1 MKHAER
7 TLVRAKLGLG
17 LCALAVA
24 GAALVMPGAARAEAA
39 PADPID
45 TAMRTCL
52 ARADRS
58 SPSGQAQC
66 MDTARDSWQA
76 AIDAA
81 YRSLTAS
88 APDKVRRTW
97 EESQRRWQAW
107 RDQEAL
113 LVHAV
118 FQTTHGSAY
127 VITQA
132 NVLLQPVR
140 DRALQLRHAAA
151 QIEARTK
158 AASDVDPAPP
168 PKGVSRLRPCTVDAA
183 CEHAQFDLNRYAR
196 KLRAKLP
203 VRSRTVLAHAQRAW
217 RGYFEATSGLGTEAE
232 RVDLIGARVATLK
245 RLSETA
251 GND

>member
-1 MKHAER
+1 MNGAATTLMR
-7 TLVRAKLGLG
+7 ATLVLG
-17 LCALAVA
+17 ALALS
-24 GAALVMPGAARAEAA
+24 GAAYVISPAAYAEAA

-58 SPSGQAQC
+58 SPAGQAQC
-66 MDTARDSWQA
+66 MDAARDSWQA

-81 YRSLTAS
+81 YRAVTAS
-88 APDKVRRTW
+88 APDKTRRGW
-97 EESQRRWQAW
+97 EESQRRWQTW
-107 RDQEAL
+107 RDKEVP

-140 DRALQLRHAAA
+140 DRALQLRHAALQLDPGA
-151 QIEARTK
+151 VK
-158 AASDVDPAPP
+158 SASGADPAP
-168 PKGVSRLRPCTVDAA
+168 KRRARLRPCTVDAA

-203 VRSRTVLAHAQRAW
+203 ARSRVVLSHAQRAW
-217 RGYFEATSGLGTEAE
+217 LAYFEVTSGLGTEAE

-251 GND
+251 GGD

>member
-1 MKHAER
+1 MKCAAR
-7 TLVRAKLGLG
+7 TLLRVRLALG
-17 LCALAVA
+17 ALALA
-24 GAALVMPGAARAEAA
+24 GASFVVPAAAHAEAA

-58 SPSGQAQC
+58 SPAGQAQC
-66 MDTARDSWQA
+66 MDAARDSWQA
-76 AIDAA
+76 AIDVA

-88 APDKVRRTW
+88 APDKTRRAW
-97 EESQRRWQAW
+97 EESQRRWQTW
-107 RDQEAL
+107 RDKEVP

-140 DRALQLRHAAA
+140 DRALQLRHVAA
-151 QIEARTK
+151 QFGAGAN
-158 AASDVDPAPP
+158 AASGGDPPTPVRTA
-168 PKGVSRLRPCTVDAA
+168 RPRACTVDAA

-203 VRSRTVLAHAQRAW
+203 TRSRVVLSHAQRAW
-217 RGYFEATSGLGTEAE
+217 LAYFEATSGLGTEAE

-251 GND
+251 GGG

>member
-1 MKHAER
+1 MKCAAR
-7 TLVRAKLGLG
+7 TLLRVRLALG
-17 LCALAVA
+17 ALALA
-24 GAALVMPGAARAEAA
+24 GASFVVPAAAHAEAA

-58 SPSGQAQC
+58 SPAGQAQC
-66 MDTARDSWQA
+66 MDAARDSWQA
-76 AIDAA
+76 AIDVA

-88 APDKVRRTW
+88 APDKTRRAW
-97 EESQRRWQAW
+97 EESQRRWQTW
-107 RDQEAL
+107 RDKEVP

-140 DRALQLRHAAA
+140 DRALQLRHVAA
-151 QIEARTK
+151 QFGAGAN
-158 AASDVDPAPP
+158 AASGGDPPTPVRTA
-168 PKGVSRLRPCTVDAA
+168 RLRACTVDAA

-203 VRSRTVLAHAQRAW
+203 TRSRVVLSHAQRAW
-217 RGYFEATSGLGTEAE
+217 LAYFEATSGLGTEAE

-251 GND
+251 GGG

>member
-1 MKHAER
+1 MKRAAR
-7 TLVRAKLGLG
+7 TLLPTRLALG
-17 LCALAVA
+17 
-24 GAALVMPGAARAEAA
+24 ALVLVGASFVVPVAAHAEAA

-58 SPSGQAQC
+58 SPAGQAQC
-66 MDTARDSWQA
+66 MDAARDSWQA

-81 YRSLTAS
+81 YRSLTAA
-88 APDKVRRTW
+88 APDKMRRAW

-107 RDQEAL
+107 RDKEVP

-127 VITQA
+127 VITEA

-151 QIEARTK
+151 QFDAT
-158 AASDVDPAPP
+158 ANSASDADPAPP
-168 PKGVSRLRPCTVDAA
+168 KRPARLRPCTVDAA

-196 KLRAKLP
+196 KLRVKLP
-203 VRSRTVLAHAQRAW
+203 ARSRVVLSHAQRAW
-217 RGYFEATSGLGTEAE
+217 LAYFEATSGLGTEAE
-232 RVDLIGARVATLK
+232 RVDLVGARVATLK
-245 RLSETA
+245 RLAETA

>member
-1 MKHAER
+1 MKCAAT
-7 TLVRAKLGLG
+7 TLLRVRLALG
-17 LCALAVA
+17 ALALA
-24 GAALVMPGAARAEAA
+24 GVSFVVSATAYAEPA

-66 MDTARDSWQA
+66 MDAARDSWQA

-88 APDKVRRTW
+88 APDKTRRAW
-97 EESQRRWQAW
+97 EESQRRWQSW
-107 RDQEAL
+107 RDKEVP

-151 QIEARTK
+151 QFDAAPK
-158 AASDVDPAPP
+158 AASDADPAPLKRAP
-168 PKGVSRLRPCTVDAA
+168 RLRSCSIDAA

-203 VRSRTVLAHAQRAW
+203 ARSRVVLSHAQRAW
-217 RGYFEATSGLGTEAE
+217 LSYFEVTSGLGTEAE
-232 RVDLIGARVATLK
+232 RVDLIGARVATIK

-251 GND
+251 GGD

>member
-1 MKHAER
+1 MKCAAR
-7 TLVRAKLGLG
+7 TLLRARLALG
-17 LCALAVA
+17 ALALA
-24 GAALVMPGAARAEAA
+24 GASFVVSGAAYAEAA

-58 SPSGQAQC
+58 SPAGQAQC
-66 MDTARDSWQA
+66 MDAARDSWQA

-81 YRSLTAS
+81 YQSLTAG
-88 APDKVRRTW
+88 APDKTRRAW
-97 EESQRRWQAW
+97 EESQRRWQTW
-107 RDQEAL
+107 RDKEVP

-151 QIEARTK
+151 QFDAVART
-158 AASDVDPAPP
+158 ATEGDPAPRRTA
-168 PKGVSRLRPCTVDAA
+168 RLRPCTVDAA

-203 VRSRTVLAHAQRAW
+203 ARSRVVLSHAQRAW
-217 RGYFEATSGLGTEAE
+217 LAYFEATSGLGSEAE

-251 GND
+251 GGD